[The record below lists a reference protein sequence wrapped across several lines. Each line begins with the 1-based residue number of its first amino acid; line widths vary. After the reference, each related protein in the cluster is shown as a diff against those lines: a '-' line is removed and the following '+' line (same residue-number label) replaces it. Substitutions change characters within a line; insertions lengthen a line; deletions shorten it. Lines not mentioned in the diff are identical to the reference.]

1 MKRKQTPL
9 MKPKSDCNHLVFPL
23 DTDEGHGNNYQH
35 RQSNNHAENLKN
47 MMRCFG
53 IT

>member
-1 MKRKQTPL
+1 M
-9 MKPKSDCNHLVFPL
+9 VFPL

-47 MMRCFG
+47 MRWDALA
-53 IT
+53 